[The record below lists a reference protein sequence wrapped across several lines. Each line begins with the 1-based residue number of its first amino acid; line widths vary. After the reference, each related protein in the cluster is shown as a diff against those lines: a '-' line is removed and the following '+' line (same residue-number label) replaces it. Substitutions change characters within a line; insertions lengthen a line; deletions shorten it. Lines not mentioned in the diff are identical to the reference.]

1 MKKPSAPSGPVED
14 GAWAQELSAH
24 AVTLQASPRLWGY
37 DVQEDLAKNYSFVE
51 TAWLAITGE
60 LPPSQAS
67 TQAFELVMAYLAPV
81 TVAEAPAHAAGLTRV
96 CGSNPAS
103 VVSVASVT
111 LSQQAQYVLQKH
123 ETLWPFLSREGPW
136 PQELSVGGGLAE
148 PVRRLRDALQA
159 IGHESPVFE
168 HSPSLATACLA
179 VLFELGMRATE
190 QLLSVGVWCKLPYV
204 IAEAFAVRPGRLL
217 EYPMDL
223 PKYEYGGQDD

>member
-1 MKKPSAPSGPVED
+1 MKKPPAPSGPVED
-14 GAWAQELSAH
+14 GGWAQELSAH

-60 LPPSQAS
+60 LPAS
-67 TQAFELVMAYLAPV
+67 EATTQAFELVMAYLAPV
-81 TVAEAPAHAAGLTRV
+81 TVAEAPAHAAGLTRL

-103 VVSVASVT
+103 VLSVASVT
-111 LSQQAQYVLQKH
+111 LSQQAQHVLQKH
-123 ETLWPFLSREGPW
+123 EALWPFLNREGPW
-136 PQELSVGGGLAE
+136 PQQLSVGDGLEE
-148 PVRRLRDALQA
+148 PVQRLRDALHA
-159 IGHESPVFE
+159 VGHESPVFE
-168 HSPSLATACLA
+168 QNPGLATACLA
-179 VLFELGMRATE
+179 VLFELGMGTKE
-190 QLLSVGVWCKLPYV
+190 QLLSVWVWCKLPYV